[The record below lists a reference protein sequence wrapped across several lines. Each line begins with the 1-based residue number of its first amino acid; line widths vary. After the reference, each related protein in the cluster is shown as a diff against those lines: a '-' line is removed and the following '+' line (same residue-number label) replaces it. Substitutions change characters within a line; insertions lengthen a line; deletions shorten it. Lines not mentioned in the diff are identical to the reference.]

1 MSKHSGWNGLEWRI
15 KLQMTHQTWQVS
27 WTAMSEEQFQ
37 RIGNG
42 SSLVPSIH
50 WVIMPLWPQQ
60 ITIIVVLDSAL
71 APCPRI
77 PRWALSK
84 TTFFWGGHLERVHA
98 KKCELPP
105 SGLDIFRSQ
114 NVAGSRPLFQT
125 HRHNNRPK
133 KKNWVTSSD
142 IFAKQ
147 FTVQSAKERINAAAG
162 SNVHSPSW
170 SSGEAAK
177 PEPGQLR
184 TWHWWC
190 DKGSTERYK
199 SLHMHIQTHG

>member
-1 MSKHSGWNGLEWRI
+1 MMMSALKSRLFRYIPTDHWPQSGLAPQMRPEAGAKGRWVDHWEDGPNDVQISNDYYIFIYIYSYSSIVDDESCPNTLAGMDWNGGSNCKWL
-15 KLQMTHQTWQVS
+15 QTWQVS

-84 TTFFWGGHLERVHA
+84 TTFFFGWTSRKSARQKMWGSF
-98 KKCELPP
+98 LPQ
-105 SGLDIFRSQ
+105 D
-114 NVAGSRPLFQT
+114 
-125 HRHNNRPK
+125 
-133 KKNWVTSSD
+133 
-142 IFAKQ
+142 
-147 FTVQSAKERINAAAG
+147 
-162 SNVHSPSW
+162 
-170 SSGEAAK
+170 
-177 PEPGQLR
+177 
-184 TWHWWC
+184 
-190 DKGSTERYK
+190 
-199 SLHMHIQTHG
+199 